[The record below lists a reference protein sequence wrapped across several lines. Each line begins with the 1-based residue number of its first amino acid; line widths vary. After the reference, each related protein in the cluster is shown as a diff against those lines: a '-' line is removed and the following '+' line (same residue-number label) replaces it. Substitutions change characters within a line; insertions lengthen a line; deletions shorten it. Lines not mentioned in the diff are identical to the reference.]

1 MVHSRHRTAGELP
14 LVTKHVPNALRSRVL
29 TLRDDAGQTGGS
41 AITRRPLGVRAQA
54 QATEA
59 QAVVRVDVH
68 QHPGPQGP
76 LWGRHGLRANCAFGA
91 TVMKFNFKLITRTM
105 YCFKLKNLLKSIK

>member
-14 LVTKHVPNALRSRVL
+14 LVTKHVANALRSRVL

-41 AITRRPLGVRAQA
+41 AITRPLEVRAQA
-54 QATEA
+54 KATEA

-76 LWGRHGLRANCAFGA
+76 LWGRHGLWANCAFGA
-91 TVMKFNFKLITRTM
+91 TVITFSFKLITRTM